1 VSGGRRST
9 RAALA
14 AGAVVFAAGLGVG
27 AAFGGCGAVRRS
39 DQVEPSRAEVLGATS
54 ERSSPP
60 PRVES
65 PSTTAAVARPETPAA
80 TTTTA
85 AAAGG
90 VPPARPLRPATTTGG
105 AQPSGSA
112 GTSGDRDARIDAA
125 LASVHFDWRHL
136 LPGWTLAFL
145 GPRSGL
151 QGNTLP
157 GSRRVEIY
165 VRPTFTTGQLAQVI
179 AHEIGHAVDV
189 SYFDDA
195 DRRAFNVLRGRDPGA
210 AWWVADGQS
219 DFASGAGDWAESFAS
234 WATGGLGTWAS
245 RLGPPPD
252 AAQRAAIGRLL
263 SAAIG

>member
-1 VSGGRRST
+1 VRCGPSQRPGRTVASRGPRRDQRALLASAAGRVAVDDGRRRPAGDPGRHHDDRSG
-9 RAALA
+9 RRWGA
-14 AGAVVFAAGLGVG
+14 AG
-27 AAFGGCGAVRRS
+27 
-39 DQVEPSRAEVLGATS
+39 
-54 ERSSPP
+54 
-60 PRVES
+60 
-65 PSTTAAVARPETPAA
+65 
-80 TTTTA
+80 
-85 AAAGG
+85 
-90 VPPARPLRPATTTGG
+90 PLRPATTTGG
-105 AQPSGSA
+105 AQPSGPA